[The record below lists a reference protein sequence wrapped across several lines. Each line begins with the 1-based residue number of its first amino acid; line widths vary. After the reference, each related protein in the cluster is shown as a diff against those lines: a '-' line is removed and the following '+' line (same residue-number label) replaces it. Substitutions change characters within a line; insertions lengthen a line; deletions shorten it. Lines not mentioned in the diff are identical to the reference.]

1 MALGSLSGKLYREL
15 NVELIETLLKNC
27 LPKGKESDDAETRR
41 QAIKSLI
48 NVVKALGIDKID
60 REQLCDIIETFYKAL
75 DDYAV
80 DRRGDVG
87 SWVREETM
95 QALTTFVTTMIEE
108 RDQHAA
114 ALEVVGAT
122 QAGFFERYVGALLQQ
137 LAEKIDRVREVAGR

>member
-1 MALGSLSGKLYREL
+1 MDENISVTKGYNMALGALSGRLYREL

-27 LPKGKESDDAETRR
+27 LPKGKEQDDAETRK

-48 NVVKALGIDKID
+48 NVVQALGIEKID
-60 REQLCDIIETFYKAL
+60 RDQLCDIIETFYKAL

-95 QALTTFVTTMIEE
+95 QALTTFVTTMVKEKDE
-108 RDQHAA
+108 NAG
-114 ALEVVGAT
+114 ALEAVGAT
-122 QAGFFERYVGALLQQ
+122 QAGFFERYVGVLL
-137 LAEKIDRVREVAGR
+137 